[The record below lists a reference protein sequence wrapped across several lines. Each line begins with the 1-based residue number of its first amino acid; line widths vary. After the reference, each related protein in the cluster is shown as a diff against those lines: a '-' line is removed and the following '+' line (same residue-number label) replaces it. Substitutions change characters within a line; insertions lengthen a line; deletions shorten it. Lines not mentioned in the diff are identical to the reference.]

1 MPKDKSRALN
11 PATAHLKSEKARSI
25 RKSRA
30 AVSSQRTERLASR
43 NPSRL
48 ERQIADLKQSIS
60 GDGDGLKGRDKKQLE
75 ELERQLGA
83 VRRAREKVGGRV
95 TGGEGG
101 GGGGRGG
108 GASVLGKRGRGKEEG
123 GYERRRAR
131 REEEEEGLSAASEET
146 DESVRAIPMPRD
158 TPPPVPFPRRHHTS
172 SSAQRRHQQD
182 GSRADHHA
190 GRTGDNANLEPLGE
204 GRVVHALP
212 QKPPEAGVRAAAKT
226 TYEAKPV
233 VRDLR
238 KEAVRAFMPAVVAR
252 KVGAA
257 RGEGGAGGRLL
268 EEEEVEKLEREGYT
282 VGGGGQEWKSREGR
296 EGARGEGEGVGTVD
310 AAPVVVE
317 MEKGKTG
324 VGDEQQRRLQEEEE
338 RFSREVRMEEVTD
351 EDM

>member
-83 VRRAREKVGGRV
+83 VRRAREKVGARG
-95 TGGEGG
+95 TGGEGSG
-101 GGGGRGG
+101 VGGRGG

-123 GYERRRAR
+123 GGYERRRAQ
-131 REEEEEGLSAASEET
+131 REEEEEGPSAASEET

-158 TPPPVPFPRRHHTS
+158 TPPPVPFSRRHHTS
-172 SSAQRRHQQD
+172 SSSQRRDHQ
-182 GSRADHHA
+182 
-190 GRTGDNANLEPLGE
+190 GDNANLEPLGE

-212 QKPPEAGVRAAAKT
+212 QKPPEAGARSAAKT
-226 TYEAKPV
+226 TYEAKPA

-268 EEEEVEKLEREGYT
+268 EEEEVEKLEREGYA
-282 VGGGGQEWKSREGR
+282 VGGGGQEWKSGEGR
-296 EGARGEGEGVGTVD
+296 KGVGGEGGGVGTVD

-317 MEKGKTG
+317 MEKGRTA